1 MNNVII
7 VFKDGELKLEVN
19 VRDNRESIWLNHQQ
33 IAELFDCD
41 VKTILCKEISYVK
54 F

>member
-7 VFKDGELKLEVN
+7 AFKDGELKLEVN

-33 IAELFDCD
+33 
-41 VKTILCKEISYVK
+41 TY
-54 F
+54 

>member
-19 VRDNRESIWLNHQQ
+19 VRDNRESIWLSHQ
-33 IAELFDCD
+33 
-41 VKTILCKEISYVK
+41 
-54 F
+54 